1 VEDLLDL
8 VDDVELRLLKVEV
21 MHKGMLTADQEYHSK
36 INHTIGQQVKQT
48 EREMAGLQQELEE

>member
-1 VEDLLDL
+1 MLEL

-21 MHKGMLTADQEYHSK
+21 MHKGMLTADQEYHRE
-36 INHTIGQQVKQT
+36 INQTIGQQVKQT

>member
-1 VEDLLDL
+1 MEDLLEL

-21 MHKGMLTADQEYHSK
+21 MHKGMLTADQDYHSE
-36 INHTIGQQVKQT
+36 INQTIGQQVKQT

>member
-21 MHKGMLTADQEYHSK
+21 MHKGMLTAD
-36 INHTIGQQVKQT
+36 
-48 EREMAGLQQELEE
+48 